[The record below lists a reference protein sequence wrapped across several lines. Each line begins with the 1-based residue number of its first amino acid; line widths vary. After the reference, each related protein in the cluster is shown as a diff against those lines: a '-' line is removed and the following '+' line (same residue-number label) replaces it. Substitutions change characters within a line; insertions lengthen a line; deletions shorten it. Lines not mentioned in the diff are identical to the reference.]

1 MTLDCDT
8 GLFILLRLIFDIGR
22 TDLLELNYDIAR
34 DTLLWFLSVID
45 VLYSGANPVVWLL
58 PV

>member
-1 MTLDCDT
+1 MTLDYDP
-8 GLFILLRLIFDIGR
+8 GLFIVLRLIFDIGR
-22 TDLLELNYDIAR
+22 TDLPELNYDIAS
-34 DTLLWFLSVID
+34 DTCYGVID